1 MRVFHGFDSL
11 PQFTRPVVTVG
22 SYDGVHLGHRA
33 LIDRLVAEARS
44 SGGESIVLT
53 FEPHPR
59 ITLGRAEGLLLLTT
73 LDEKVRLLE
82 TLGVDNVIVIPFD
95 RTFSAL
101 SGEEFVR
108 EYLLRRLGARTLV
121 VGYDHRFG
129 HDRDGCFDD
138 YAAHGRRLGI
148 EVLRLERYDAPGGEH
163 ISSSEIR
170 RALAAGEVARA
181 NAMLGYRYALEG
193 TVVDGFK
200 VGRTLGFPTANLRP
214 DYADKLV
221 PAAGVYAVRARAEGR
236 TYPGMLNIG
245 TRPTLAGDGRTSIEA
260 HLIGFG
266 GDLYA
271 QTLRVEFVA
280 RLRDE
285 RRFASPEALAAQL
298 ARDREEALR
307 AAAP

>member
-11 PQFTRPVVTVG
+11 PHFIRPVVTVG

-33 LIDRLVAEARS
+33 LIDRLVAEART

-129 HDRDGCFDD
+129 HDRI
-138 YAAHGRRLGI
+138 GRDAIAGLGLRVVRVDEC
-148 EVLRLERYDAPGGEH
+148 EVGGEH
-163 ISSSEIR
+163 VSSPVIR
-170 RALAAGEVARA
+170 RLI
-181 NAMLGYRYALEG
+181 
-193 TVVDGFK
+193 
-200 VGRTLGFPTANLRP
+200 
-214 DYADKLV
+214 
-221 PAAGVYAVRARAEGR
+221 AEGR
-236 TYPGMLNIG
+236 
-245 TRPTLAGDGRTSIEA
+245 LAEA
-260 HLIGFG
+260 
-266 GDLYA
+266 
-271 QTLRVEFVA
+271 E
-280 RLRDE
+280 RLLGHPVSE
-285 RRFASPEALAAQL
+285 SVRRRCTPEKHV
-298 ARDREEALR
+298 R
-307 AAAP
+307 